1 MFYGPLGGEDEKV
14 QNLVHVVFER
24 PLAATVMAQVA
35 ATFLNEN
42 SKKRVTLFKSSPLW
56 KLLED
61 FLAKRNSKKTAA
73 SAAAAKRG
81 PLPPQVSEF

>member
-1 MFYGPLGGEDEKV
+1 MFNGLLEGGYHKV

-42 SKKRVTLFKSSPLW
+42 SKKRITLFKSSPLW

-61 FLAKRNSKKTAA
+61 FLAKRNSKKTTA